1 MSEVNKTIELKEEE
15 LQKVVGGVKGEKA
28 PLGVY
33 RCPNC
38 NQICKFSPESFQYST
53 NAKCSNCNITT
64 DISYYTYLGT
74 EEDYLKNIGY
84 R

>member
-1 MSEVNKTIELKEEE
+1 MSEENKTVELKEEE
-15 LQKVVGGVKGEKA
+15 LQKVVGGKGEKS

-38 NQICKFSPESFQYST
+38 NQICKFSPEIFQYST
-53 NAKCSNCNITT
+53 NAKCSHCNITT

-74 EEDYLKNIGY
+74 EEDYLENFGY